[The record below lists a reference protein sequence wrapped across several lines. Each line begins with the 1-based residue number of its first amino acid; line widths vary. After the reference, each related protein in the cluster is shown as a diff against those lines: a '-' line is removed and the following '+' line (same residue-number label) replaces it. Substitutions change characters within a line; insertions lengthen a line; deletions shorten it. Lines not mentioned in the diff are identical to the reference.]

1 MSTGNNKIARTS
13 QDLQFIKSAFEKD
26 NDLSYKVF
34 KEMPIGIC
42 ITNENGY
49 FTDVNNAYC
58 EIYKYK
64 REELIGKEFITVVPE
79 DQRSTLNQ
87 LHDEFIDKKFE
98 LRGRWTVQ
106 DKNGDT
112 FEIGDLER
120 FGQFYCSQLT

>member
-106 DKNGDT
+106 DK
-112 FEIGDLER
+112 
-120 FGQFYCSQLT
+120 